1 MGSHGTCTMSP
12 CDLRQDFQVSFGS
25 NANHSGSSLDTDS
38 LADTLKKTWRNSL
51 LRGFASWL
59 CSWTADTFFLG
70 HSVYTVPIAYLY
82 GCHQADR
89 EDSHTKPLL
98 ASIMNEWLTHIET
111 PLHAFNSPV
120 SSTKQVTTWEGP
132 WSTQQRLEP
141 QCQTPLWQD
150 ACFSKSSYHV
160 LLSPHIRCRLWSVS
174 SSSTRITSSSKKKE
188 SE

>member
-1 MGSHGTCTMSP
+1 MAHVRCA
-12 CDLRQDFQVSFGS
+12 LRPDFQVSFGS

-59 CSWTADTFFLG
+59 CSWTAEPFFLG
-70 HSVYTVPIAYLY
+70 HSVYTVPTAYLY
-82 GCHQADR
+82 GYYQADR

-98 ASIMNEWLTHIET
+98 ASVMNERLIHIQT

-120 SSTKQVTTWEGP
+120 SSSKQVTTWEGP

-150 ACFSKSSYHV
+150 ACFSKPSYHV
-160 LLSPHIRCRLWSVS
+160 LSPHIRCRLWSVS

-188 SE
+188 RE